1 LAFFSYSPGYFAE
14 NVVKYQP
21 LRKSPV
27 YREVI
32 PVKKLI
38 TVSAAL
44 LLAACSPDPTPVDT
58 ADTRDLQ
65 APVEE
70 AATQEAEAREAPA
83 PDIQNQ
89 IDRFADV
96 QVLRYEVPGFDQLSL
111 QEKKLVYFLSQAA
124 LAGRDI
130 IFDQNYEHNLRIRKL
145 VAAVV
150 DSYSGDRSS
159 QDYTRLLEYAKRVWF
174 ANGIHHHY
182 SSDKMLPDFTPEAL
196 AEMVSQSDASRLPL
210 DEGQTAEELLALLR
224 NPIFDPNTAAK
235 KVNLDPD
242 IDQLAG
248 SATNYYRDV
257 TAVEAA
263 EFYDARIDADPARPV
278 SWGLNSQLAKIDGE
292 LVERTWKVGGM
303 YSPAIEQIVSWLEK
317 AATVAENDLQ
327 RAWIEKLVKYY
338 KSGDLKDYDDY
349 NIAWVADTES
359 RVDAINGFTE
369 VYGDPLGYRGA
380 WESVVSIRD
389 LDATRRISTIGSQ
402 AQWFEDN
409 SPIMDEHKKENVVG
423 ISAKVITVVMEG
435 GDAAPST
442 PIGVN
447 LPNANWIRKEH
458 GSKSVTLGNIME
470 SYEIASAASG
480 LLDEF
485 SYSQEEKERN
495 REYAAL
501 ESLLHTDMHEV
512 IGHASGQI
520 NPGVGT
526 PKETLKTYSSTLE
539 EARSDLVALYY
550 FRDPKL
556 VELGLMPSLDVGK
569 TSYDIYVRNGLQ
581 LQLRRVKLGDDI
593 EQAHMRNRQ
602 LVAAWA
608 YEKGQAD
615 NVIDRIVE
623 NGKTYFVIN
632 DYDALRQLFGELL
645 REIQRIKSEGDFEA
659 AQALVET
666 YGVKVDRKMHEEVL
680 ERVEPLNIAA
690 YSGFMQPR
698 LVPVEENG
706 EIIDVLIEY
715 PDSFPGQMLEMDE
728 NFGFLPVNN

>member
-1 LAFFSYSPGYFAE
+1 LTTY
-14 NVVKYQP
+14 NQP
-21 LRKSPV
+21 FGKLPV
-27 YREVI
+27 HHEVF
-32 PVKKLI
+32 PVKKSFI
-38 TVSAAL
+38 VSMAL
-44 LLAACSPDPTPVDT
+44 LLAACSPDPTPVHVGD
-58 ADTRDLQ
+58 DQDEQ
-65 APVEE
+65 AP
-70 AATQEAEAREAPA
+70 AQESSVRVPN
-83 PDIQNQ
+83 NQ

-96 QVLRYEVPGFDQLSL
+96 QVLRYKVPGFDQLSL
-111 QEKKLVYFLSQAA
+111 HEKKLAYFLSQAA

-130 IFDQNYEHNLRIRKL
+130 IFDQNYEFNLRIRKL
-145 VAAVV
+145 LATVV
-150 DSYSGDRSS
+150 DSYSGDRSGD
-159 QDYTRLLEYAKRVWF
+159 DYINLLDYAKRVWF

-182 SSDKMLPDFTPEAL
+182 STDKMLPDFTPEAL
-196 AEMVSQSDASRLPL
+196 AEMVSLSDVSRLPL
-210 DEGQTAEELLALLR
+210 DEGQTVNELLAQLR
-224 NPIFDPNTAAK
+224 APIFDPNMAAK

-257 TAVEAA
+257 TATEAG
-263 EFYDARIDADPARPV
+263 EFYAARIDADPARPV
-278 SWGLNSQLAKIDGE
+278 SWGLNSQLVKIDGE

-303 YSPAIEQIVSWLEK
+303 YSAAIEQIVFWLEK
-317 AATVAENDLQ
+317 AATVAENPLQ
-327 RAWIEKLVKYY
+327 QAWIEKLVRYY

-389 LDATRRISTIGSQ
+389 LDATQRISTIGSQ

-442 PIGVN
+442 PIGIN

-470 SYEIASAASG
+470 SYETASAASG

-485 SYSQEEKERN
+485 SYSDEEKERN
-495 REYAAL
+495 REYVAL

-539 EARSDLVALYY
+539 EARADLVALYF
-550 FRDPKL
+550 FRDAKL

-569 TSYDIYVRNGLQ
+569 TAYDVYIRNGLQ

-602 LVAAWA
+602 LVAAWV
-608 YEKGQAD
+608 YERGQAD
-615 NVIDRIVE
+615 EVIARIVE
-623 NGKTYFVIN
+623 NGKTYFVVN
-632 DYDALRQLFGELL
+632 DYDALRMLFGDLL
-645 REIQRIKSEGDFEA
+645 REIQRIKSEGDFDA
-659 AQALVET
+659 AQTLVET
-666 YGVKVDRKMHEEVL
+666 YGVKVDTAMHQEVL

-715 PDSFPGQMLEMDE
+715 PDSFPEQMLELDE
-728 NFGFLPVNN
+728 DYGFLPVNN

>member
-1 LAFFSYSPGYFAE
+1 M
-14 NVVKYQP
+14 
-21 LRKSPV
+21 
-27 YREVI
+27 
-32 PVKKLI
+32 KKLI
-38 TVSAAL
+38 IVSATL
-44 LLAACSPDPTPVDT
+44 LLAACSQEPDSASAPKPVDVV
-58 ADTRDLQ
+58 DSHELQ
-65 APVEE
+65 APAPES
-70 AATQEAEAREAPA
+70 ATES
-83 PDIQNQ
+83 IQNQ

-96 QVLRYEVPGFDQLSL
+96 QVLRYEVPGFDELSL
-111 QEKKLVYFLSQAA
+111 QEKKLVYYLSQSA

-130 IFDQNYEHNLRIRKL
+130 IFDQNYQHNLRIRKL
-145 VAAVV
+145 LSTVV
-150 DSYSGDRSS
+150 DSYAGDRNGEA
-159 QDYTRLLEYAKRVWF
+159 YTSLLEYARRVWF

-182 SSDKMLPDFTPEAL
+182 SADKMLPDFSPEAL
-196 AEMVSQSDASRLPL
+196 AEMVSQSDTSRLPL
-210 DEGQTAEELLALLR
+210 DEGQTVEELLMLLQD
-224 NPIFDPNTAAK
+224 PIFDPATAAK

-242 IDQLAG
+242 IDQLTA

-257 TAVEAA
+257 TAAEAT
-263 EFYDARIDADPARPV
+263 EFYAARIDADPARPV

-292 LVERTWKVGGM
+292 LVERTWQVGGM
-303 YSPAIEQIVSWLEK
+303 YSPAIEQIVYWLEK

-327 RAWIEKLVKYY
+327 RAWIEKLARYY
-338 KSGDLKDYDDY
+338 RSGDLKDYDDY

-389 LDATRRISTIGSQ
+389 LAATHRISTIGSQ

-435 GDAAPST
+435 GDSAPST

-447 LPNANWIRKEH
+447 LPNSNWIRKEH

-480 LLDEF
+480 LSDEF
-485 SYSQEEKERN
+485 SYSDEEKERN
-495 REYAAL
+495 HKYGAL

-526 PKETLKTYSSTLE
+526 PKETLKAYSSTLE
-539 EARSDLVALYY
+539 EARSDLVALY
-550 FRDPKL
+550 FILDPKL
-556 VELGLMPSLDVGK
+556 VELGLMPSLEVGK
-569 TSYDIYVRNGLQ
+569 TSYDGYIRNGLQ
-581 LQLRRVKLGDDI
+581 LQLRRIKPGDDI

-602 LVAAWA
+602 LVAAWTF
-608 YEKGQAD
+608 EKGNPE
-615 NVIDRIVE
+615 NVIEKIVE
-623 NGKTYFVIN
+623 NGKTYFVVN

-645 REIQRIKSEGDFEA
+645 QEIQRIKSEGDYEA
-659 AQALVET
+659 ASELVET
-666 YGVKVDRKMHEEVL
+666 YGVKVDRAMHEEVL

-715 PDSFPGQMLEMDE
+715 PDDFSAQMLELE
-728 NFGFLPVNN
+728 KHYGFLPVDN